1 MAEAREFARPVV
13 SRGTSFHS
21 NQTRRDLG
29 EIWDQ
34 LMPTEPPAQHR
45 PPGIIDAVDLEYG
58 LREVETDGD
67 DAGHGR
73 SFPLVDT
80 IQPYPGPRRGGP
92 CHQMANGKWQM
103 ANGSCSIDTCR
114 S

>member
-1 MAEAREFARPVV
+1 
-13 SRGTSFHS
+13 TSFHS

-29 EIWDQ
+29 EICDQ

-80 IQPYPGPRRGGP
+80 IQPYPGSRRGWSMP
-92 CHQMANGKWQM
+92 SS
-103 ANGSCSIDTCR
+103 GSCSTATCR
-114 S
+114 SRQWQSLSRR

>member
-1 MAEAREFARPVV
+1 
-13 SRGTSFHS
+13 
-21 NQTRRDLG
+21 
-29 EIWDQ
+29 
-34 LMPTEPPAQHR
+34 MPTEPPAQHR

-80 IQPYPGPRRGGP
+80 IQPYPGSRRGWSMPSSGAVQRTRYMSLETIAP
-92 CHQMANGKWQM
+92 LGHDLSVSLPLIA
-103 ANGSCSIDTCR
+103 A
-114 S
+114 